1 MSEAQRP
8 EGWPEITPVGKVEL
22 KERPAFR
29 VAVAEASS
37 GTGGEGR
44 LFGTLFRHIQD
55 RDIPMTAPVTMTRSS
70 EGQMQSM
77 GFLYENLDVGSTG
90 EAGGA
95 EVQDRPSATVVSTG
109 LRGGYSA
116 KSYANGLGDCK
127 IISRAG
133 ASSAHWRT
141 GVHGIQQPL
150 CAWIPEIRGVAN
162 RSERAASGRVARQVT
177 AGPCPLEVESSDSA
191 INIQD
196 FSAQVQSGR
205 HFGLHRLPADFRQ
218 RDTAHGDFGMVP
230 SAVAFKSERAW
241 WMVVRTASRCAWS
254 AGHRRFGPTFQKDPT
269 RRRPNDRGTVLAAK
283 TEWFWPRRF

>member
-1 MSEAQRP
+1 MKIKKKLALTALAACILSPAACVRVENGTLFMSEAQRP

-29 VAVAEASS
+29 VAVAEVSS

-116 KSYANGLGDCK
+116 KSYANGLARLQDYLEG
-127 IISRAG
+127 RE
-133 ASSAHWRT
+133 HL
-141 GVHGIQQPL
+141 QPIGEPVYMGYNSPFVPGFL
-150 CAWIPEIRGVAN
+150 KYAELQIEV
-162 RSERAASGRVARQVT
+162 SEQPQA
-177 AGPCPLEVESSDSA
+177 E
-191 INIQD
+191 
-196 FSAQVQSGR
+196 
-205 HFGLHRLPADFRQ
+205 LPA
-218 RDTAHGDFGMVP
+218 
-230 SAVAFKSERAW
+230 K
-241 WMVVRTASRCAWS
+241 
-254 AGHRRFGPTFQKDPT
+254 
-269 RRRPNDRGTVLAAK
+269 
-283 TEWFWPRRF
+283 